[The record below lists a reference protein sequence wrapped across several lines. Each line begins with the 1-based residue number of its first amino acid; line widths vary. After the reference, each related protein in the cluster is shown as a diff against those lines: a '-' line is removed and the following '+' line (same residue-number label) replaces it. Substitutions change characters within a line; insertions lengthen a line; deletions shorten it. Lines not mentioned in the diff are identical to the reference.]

1 MLKSM
6 TFSRKGK
13 KIGRYDD
20 RLMIRSVIFL
30 AALVG
35 VAVALV
41 FLLTEKGDVLLR
53 ASFLIG
59 LVVLAAGG
67 VVLYMQT
74 GHRVDIRNRQ
84 AMARMLLENRWFE
97 TEPLQRHRQGGRMER
112 ITYFPAL
119 YYRRKGRYIYVTVKI
134 SMGKYQEALLHL
146 EEKLETGLS
155 CELIEKDVRD
165 IWVRYT
171 FLNDVE
177 KNRLSIDDV
186 TAQDGRMKLMRHIVW
201 EYDSMPHMLVAGGTG
216 GGKTYFL
223 MTLIEKLAGIG
234 ARLFVI
240 DPKRSALSCLNR
252 VLPEVWSEK
261 DDILDCTVRFYE
273 AMEARYT
280 AMQEH
285 PGYRPGMNYAKL
297 GFEPCFLIFDEYVAF
312 MTMLSKKENETVTG
326 YIQAIIL
333 KGREAGFFLIL
344 ACQRP
349 DAKFLGEGVRDQ
361 FGFRATLGKMSSSGY
376 TMMFGSVDKIFMP
389 KTVKG
394 RGYVNTGDDVVTE
407 FYSPLVEDGHD
418 FFSEIGR
425 AYEQA
430 HRGMEQA
437 AENRS
442 TQRDAP
448 ETESVVM

>member
-1 MLKSM
+1 MRYM
-6 TFSRKGK
+6 VFPRKGK

-20 RLMIRSVIFL
+20 RLVLRSVIFFAVFAGL
-30 AALVG
+30 
-35 VAVALV
+35 AVALV
-41 FLLTEKGDVLLR
+41 FLLTERGDVLRR
-53 ASFLIG
+53 ASLLAG
-59 LVVLAAGG
+59 LAVLAAGG
-67 VVLYMQT
+67 ILLYMRA
-74 GHRVDIRNRQ
+74 GYRVDMRNRQ

-155 CELIEKDVRD
+155 CELIEKDVRG

-171 FLNDVE
+171 FLSGVE
-177 KNRLSIDDV
+177 KNRLSIGEV
-186 TAQDGRMKLMRHIVW
+186 TAQGGTMKLMRHIVW
-201 EYDSMPHMLVAGGTG
+201 EYDGMPHMLVAGGTG

-234 ARLFVI
+234 AQLFVI

-297 GFEPCFLIFDEYVAF
+297 GFEPCFLVFDEYVAF
-312 MTMLSKKENETVTG
+312 MTMLNKKENETVTG

-361 FGFRATLGKMSSSGY
+361 FGFRVTLGKMSNSGY

-418 FFSEIGR
+418 FFAEIGR
-425 AYEQA
+425 AYEQP
-430 HRGMEQA
+430 
-437 AENRS
+437 RS
-442 TQRDAP
+442 GAGQTAKDKGVQRNTS
-448 ETESVVM
+448 ETEAAVM